1 MNSITNV
8 VRLVTRL
15 ARLFPML
22 VAVIFVVP
30 FAVSANIKNKFT
42 EDQKKAEKILS
53 KYAASAGITI
63 EIEKIDEKKTLGT
76 KKVTQGTL
84 SVAGKK
90 FNLTTM
96 GDKKTEIIL
105 NAQKIWL
112 IEYPDPDFDPGGK
125 RRVTELS
132 KNQPELAKQIVNLF
146 SSPQKFFSNFSVS
159 NTELKSDLL
168 ILTLNP
174 KSKDLKSFQ
183 IVFDAKNSQLNSIQF
198 VDDID
203 TQTTLVFKKYDFA
216 SKLPTKLFEFK
227 KLKTD
232 EVF

>member
-1 MNSITNV
+1 MNSITK
-8 VRLVTRL
+8 VTRL
-15 ARLFPML
+15 AKLAGL
-22 VAVIFVVP
+22 VFVIPLVV
-30 FAVSANIKNKFT
+30 FATVKNKFLV
-42 EDQKKAEKILS
+42 DQKKAEKILS
-53 KYAASAGITI
+53 QYAASAGITI

-84 SVAGKK
+84 SVAGRK

-105 NAQKIWL
+105 NAHKIWL
-112 IEYPDPDFDPGGK
+112 IEHPDPDFDPGGK

-132 KNQPELAKQIVNLF
+132 KNQPALAKQIVNLF

-159 NTELKSDLL
+159 NAELKNDLL

-174 KSKDLKSFQ
+174 KTKEFKSFQ
-183 IVFDAKNSQLNSIQF
+183 IVFDSKKSQLNSIQF

>member
-1 MNSITNV
+1 MNSITKIIRILSLTV
-8 VRLVTRL
+8 GLPL
-15 ARLFPML
+15 LFF
-22 VAVIFVVP
+22 VYSFAAAGAV
-30 FAVSANIKNKFT
+30 KNKFAD
-42 EDQKKAEKILS
+42 DQKKAEKILS
-53 KYAASAGITI
+53 KYAAAPGITI
-63 EIEKIDEKKTLGT
+63 DIEKIDEKKTLGT

-90 FNLTTM
+90 FNLTTV

-112 IEYPDPDFDPGGK
+112 IEHPDTDFDPNGK

-132 KNQPELAKQIVNLF
+132 KNQPTLAKQIINLF
-146 SSPQKFFSNFSVS
+146 SSPQKFFSNFTVS
-159 NTELKSDLL
+159 NTELKDDLL

-174 KSKDLKSFQ
+174 KTKELKSFQ
-183 IVFDAKNSQLNSIQF
+183 IVFDAKKSQLNSIQF
-198 VDDID
+198 VDDIE

-216 SKLPTKLFEFK
+216 SKLPAKLFEFK